1 MEETLQYNTQR
12 PKMMIP
18 EYGRNVQK
26 MINFAKTIESKEERN
41 NAVLAIID
49 VMGQLNPHLRDVE
62 DYKHKLWTHLFI
74 MSDFELNV
82 DSPYPMPS
90 PESLQ
95 EAPGRMKYSKT
106 RIRYGHFGNSIQ
118 KMIDEVS
125 EIKDEE
131 EKKYMILVLAN
142 FMKKSF
148 LQFNTDTV
156 DDKVIADTLKELSGG
171 KLILENPEEMTSTNT
186 ILKTFGITPN
196 KRNKVVKKKNHKNHK
211 KHR

>member
-12 PKMMIP
+12 AKMMIP

-26 MINFAKTIESKEERN
+26 MINFAKTIESDEERN

-49 VMGQLNPHLRDVE
+49 VMGSLNPHLRDVE

-74 MSDFELNV
+74 MSDFDLNV
-82 DSPYPMPS
+82 TSPYPMPTR
-90 PESLQ
+90 ESLVEPPQ
-95 EAPGRMKYSKT
+95 RMKYPKN
-106 RIRYGHFGNSIQ
+106 RIRYGHFGNSIE

-125 EIKDEE
+125 LIEDEE
-131 EKKYMILVLAN
+131 EKKHMTLVLAN

-156 DDKVIADTLKELSGG
+156 DDKVIAAHLKELSAG
-171 KLILENPEEMTSTNT
+171 KLILENPDDLMNTNT
-186 ILKTFGITPN
+186 ILKTFGVTPN
-196 KRNKVVKKKNHKNHK
+196 KRKKVVKKKSNK
-211 KHR
+211 KYSK